1 MKLVPF
7 ILAKKKVNHFTIT
20 LIDVFLSHAGKSV
33 WKTEE
38 SGLVSLSVILEEYC
52 EPNGIFVEENY
63 IDKQKQIAY
72 LKVNAKK
79 TNLSEFYTWEESL
92 GNPSKPECWRRFYF
106 IQDAE
111 NTNWWSPQGLI
122 EAEIQD
128 FGNIEQLASIVQHNF
143 KDT

>member
-7 ILAKKKVNHFTIT
+7 ILAKKKVNQFTIT
-20 LIDVFLSHAGKSV
+20 SVNVFLSYAGKAV

-38 SGLVSLSVILEEYC
+38 SGFVSLSTILQDYC
-52 EPNGIFVEENY
+52 EPNGIFIEQSY
-63 IDKQKQIAY
+63 LDKTKQIAY
-72 LKVNAKK
+72 LKVNPEK
-79 TNLSEFYTWEESL
+79 TNLAEFYTWEESL
-92 GNPSKPECWRRFYF
+92 SKSSKPECWRRFYF

-111 NTNWWSPQGLI
+111 HTDWWSPQGLT

-128 FGNIEQLASIVQHNF
+128 FGNIEQLASVISQYF